1 MTKLNNFN
9 QYVLKKCLIG
19 DGMINGII
27 NAIIF
32 YFLEKGHIG
41 TKTFAV
47 GDIVKDLAFTSLIL
61 GWILASIVLPL
72 TLKDV
77 KKGKISAQEG
87 TNKIANIMPNK
98 KGLAYIVVGLL
109 TMVVTVSI
117 TWLVATIIPTPLT
130 VMQMMVF
137 KGVMCAI
144 AGASSAY
151 MTIITT
157 VYKFA
162 K

>member
-1 MTKLNNFN
+1 
-9 QYVLKKCLIG
+9 
-19 DGMINGII
+19 MINGII

-47 GDIVKDLAFTSLIL
+47 EDIVKDLAFTSLIL

-98 KGLAYIVVGLL
+98 KGLAYIVVGLF

-117 TWLVATIIPTPLT
+117 TWLVARIIPT

-144 AGASSAY
+144 AGASAAY

>member
-1 MTKLNNFN
+1 MKK
-9 QYVLKKCLIG
+9 QVL
-19 DGMINGII
+19 
-27 NAIIF
+27 
-32 YFLEKGHIG
+32 FLSFIC
-41 TKTFAV
+41 
-47 GDIVKDLAFTSLIL
+47 
-61 GWILASIVLPL
+61 
-72 TLKDV
+72 
-77 KKGKISAQEG
+77 
-87 TNKIANIMPNK
+87 M
-98 KGLAYIVVGLL
+98 L

-144 AGASSAY
+144 AGASAAY

>member
-1 MTKLNNFN
+1 
-9 QYVLKKCLIG
+9 
-19 DGMINGII
+19 MINGII

-87 TNKIANIMPNK
+87 TNKIANIMPK
-98 KGLAYIVVGLL
+98 ASHLGQ
-109 TMVVTVSI
+109 TV
-117 TWLVATIIPTPLT
+117 L
-130 VMQMMVF
+130 
-137 KGVMCAI
+137 
-144 AGASSAY
+144 
-151 MTIITT
+151 
-157 VYKFA
+157 
-162 K
+162 